1 MIEQH
6 AVVSRKRR
14 AWSQAGLVWP
24 MLVMSLAPGLMLG
37 LAPAKVSAE
46 VVQGVDFGAVPWQTF
61 CPSVEPVPLKT
72 GAGDCPMSHP
82 ASLRHARWKD
92 PAGMGLPEPAPRCKP
107 EVGTYERA
115 TKPSVGRS
123 MDDPDPRA
131 WAFCGSLWR
140 RALNLRAQEPERF
153 DEPLD
158 VWRARY
164 FGPWVLGGER

>member
-82 ASLRHARWKD
+82 AAARHARYID
-92 PAGMGLPEPAPRCKP
+92 YTGRGVEPPPQCGPEKS
-107 EVGTYERA
+107 TYERA
-115 TKPSVGRS
+115 TAPVHGKAATDAGAW
-123 MDDPDPRA
+123 DFCRA
-131 WAFCGSLWR
+131 EWW
-140 RALNLRAQEPERF
+140 RALNQRAKEPGRF
-153 DEPLD
+153 DEPFAE
-158 VWRARY
+158 WRARY
-164 FGPWVLGGER
+164 FGPWVVGGE